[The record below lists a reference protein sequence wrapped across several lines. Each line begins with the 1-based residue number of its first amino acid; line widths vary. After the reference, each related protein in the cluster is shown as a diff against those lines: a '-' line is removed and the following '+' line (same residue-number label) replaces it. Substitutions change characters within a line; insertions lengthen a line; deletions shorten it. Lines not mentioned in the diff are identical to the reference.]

1 MCNCQLKDQC
11 LMQQKRLTKFV
22 VYQATVATPSI
33 GKHETYIGITENL
46 FKKRF
51 ANHKATFNS
60 RSMRTATELSN
71 YIWDLIDRAE
81 KCHTTWRT
89 IKQAPSFNSNYHRCK
104 LCSWKSYCII
114 FQSEIANLNQRS
126 ELIAACRHERK
137 YTLAHCKV

>member
-1 MCNCQLKDQC
+1 
-11 LMQQKRLTKFV
+11 MQQKRLTKFV

-51 ANHKATFNS
+51 TNHKATFNS

-81 KCHTTWRT
+81 ECHATWRT
-89 IKQAPSFNSNYHRCK
+89 IKQASSFNSNYHRCNFC
-104 LCSWKSYCII
+104 LWKRYYII
-114 FQSEIANLNQRS
+114 FQPEMTNLNKRS
-126 ELIAACRHERK
+126 ELIASCRHERK
-137 YTLAHCKV
+137 HTLANCKV